1 MSDAKLGVVDF
12 RLDVEGTSLMSVV
25 EFLEQALV
33 SSLRKPALLVQQV
46 KDTKFL

>member
-1 MSDAKLGVVDF
+1 MPDAKLGVVHF
-12 RLDVEGTSLMSVV
+12 GLNVKGTGLVSVV

-33 SSLRKPALLVQQV
+33 GSLRKPALLVQQV